1 MNKRL
6 RYSSSLYSA
15 LLSLH
20 QLRTLFSK
28 MWHRVMCFAAWIG
41 LRMSVKQSQGLHMT
55 FAQCWAHWLT
65 FRQMYSEW
73 KSTPRCWHLANV
85 EYDRK
90 DERHYNHCFL
100 QASIAKGI
108 SSCHWINGTLC
119 FLSHTSI
126 HLFIFFSCRDRDI
139 QSFKVELNP
148 TNVTFLMSHRT
159 VYKPYPFWGWVP
171 LIMVIWFINES
182 LCYNKVL
189 KCLQLFIMACLTIPL
204 QFSVDDPE
212 QKQAKNWSSRPQ
224 SPLHFPDR
232 MEIAILHE
240 RVPTLAKARPSPNV
254 PIIKI
259 KFSLMQLFY

>member
-1 MNKRL
+1 MLSPAAKFAGSVCPLLRFYLPETLLKASNRLAERHTAPSSHFLVWTRWWRWEMNKRL
-6 RYSSSLYSA
+6 RSSSSLYSA

-100 QASIAKGI
+100 QASTAKGI

-139 QSFKVELNP
+139 QSF
-148 TNVTFLMSHRT
+148 
-159 VYKPYPFWGWVP
+159 
-171 LIMVIWFINES
+171 
-182 LCYNKVL
+182 
-189 KCLQLFIMACLTIPL
+189 
-204 QFSVDDPE
+204 
-212 QKQAKNWSSRPQ
+212 
-224 SPLHFPDR
+224 
-232 MEIAILHE
+232 
-240 RVPTLAKARPSPNV
+240 
-254 PIIKI
+254 
-259 KFSLMQLFY
+259 